1 MGRTIAQL
9 FVDGIS
15 MGIVYVLMGA
25 GFNLVMS
32 VEKILFLPFAQFYM
46 LGAYLAW
53 YFMVPLKIE
62 SAPAWANYLIA
73 VVIAVVGVGILG
85 ALVYRL
91 TFRWVQYKE
100 GQFLTTMLMGV
111 AWMLIITQ
119 VALKLFGTESRGIPT
134 VFPGTWRPWGVNIS
148 VEKVVVIVAGVVVLL
163 ALHLVLQK
171 TRMGRAM
178 RAVAFHP
185 DVAALQG
192 VNSNRVFTLT
202 MAYGCALAA
211 LAGALLAPVFAVT
224 TEVGNYAFLVPLVV
238 LLGGLGSM
246 LGAILAGLIF
256 GMALSYGQYFIG
268 GGEAQI
274 AFFVV
279 VAIVLMLRP
288 GGILGKSSGDI
299 PL

>member
-1 MGRTIAQL
+1 MGLTVAQL
-9 FVDGIS
+9 FIDGIS

-46 LGAYLAW
+46 LGAYFAW

-73 VVIAVVGVGILG
+73 VVVAVVGAGILG
-85 ALVYRL
+85 ALAYRL

-100 GQFLTTMLMGV
+100 GQFLTTMLMGI

-134 VFPGTWRPWGVNIS
+134 VFPGTWRPLGLNIS

-163 ALHLVLQK
+163 ALHLLLQK

-178 RAVAFHP
+178 RAVA
-185 DVAALQG
+185 
-192 VNSNRVFTLT
+192 
-202 MAYGCALAA
+202 
-211 LAGALLAPVFAVT
+211 LAPVFAVT
-224 TEVGNYAFLVPLVV
+224 TQVGGYAFLVPLVV

-246 LGAILAGLIF
+246 LGAILSGLIF

-268 GGEAQI
+268 GGEAQM
-274 AFFVV
+274 AFFVA

-288 GGILGKSSGDI
+288 GGLLGKAMGDI

>member
-1 MGRTIAQL
+1 MGRTLVQL
-9 FVDGIS
+9 LIDGIS
-15 MGIVYVLMGA
+15 IGIVYVLMAA
-25 GFNLVMS
+25 GFNLIMS

-46 LGAYLAW
+46 LGAYFTW
-53 YFMVPLKIE
+53 YMMVPLKLNF
-62 SAPAWANYLIA
+62 AVA
-73 VVIAVVGVGILG
+73 VVVATVGTGILG
-85 ALVYRL
+85 AIAYVL

-100 GQFLTTMLMGV
+100 GQFLTNLLIGV
-111 AWMLIITQ
+111 GWMLIITQ
-119 VALKLFGTESRGIPT
+119 VALNLFGTEARGIPT
-134 VFPGTWRPWGVNIS
+134 VFKGTLRFAGLNIS
-148 VEKVVVIVAGVVVLL
+148 VEKTVAIGVGIAVLV
-163 ALHLVLQK
+163 ALQLMLQK
-171 TRMGRAM
+171 TRLGRAM
-178 RAVAFHP
+178 RAVSFNS

-192 VNSNRVFTLT
+192 VNSGRVFTFT
-202 MAYGCALAA
+202 MGFGCALAG

-224 TEVGNYAFLVPLVV
+224 TQVGGFAFLVPLVV

-268 GGEAQI
+268 GGGAQM

-288 GGILGKSSGDI
+288 GGILGKAMGDI

>member
-1 MGRTIAQL
+1 MGRTLVQL
-9 FVDGIS
+9 FIDGIS
-15 MGIVYVLMGA
+15 IGIVYVLMA
-25 GFNLVMS
+25 SGFNLIMS

-53 YFMVPLKIE
+53 YLMVPLKQ
-62 SAPAWANYLIA
+62 NFA
-73 VVIAVVGVGILG
+73 VALVLATIGTGVLG
-85 ALVYRL
+85 AIAYVLSFL
-91 TFRWVQYKE
+91 WVQYKE
-100 GQFLTTMLMGV
+100 GQFLTNLLIGV
-111 AWMLIITQ
+111 GWMLIITQ
-119 VALKLFGTESRGIPT
+119 VALKLFGTEARGIPT
-134 VFPGTWRPWGVNIS
+134 VFKGTIRLAGLNVS
-148 VEKVVVIVAGVVVLL
+148 VEKAVVIVAGVVILL
-163 ALHLVLQK
+163 ALHFFLQK
-171 TRMGRAM
+171 TRIGRAM
-178 RAVAFHP
+178 RAVSFHS

-192 VNSNRVFTLT
+192 VNSTRVFTIT
-202 MAYGCALAA
+202 MAFGCALAG

-224 TEVGNYAFLVPLVV
+224 TEVGSFAFLVPLVV

-246 LGAILAGLIF
+246 LGAILSGLLF

-288 GGILGKSSGDI
+288 GGILGKALGDI